1 MKVRSKSASRPSCSC
16 VKPAFSR
23 RRRNTFP
30 NATAASNRFLLLEEL
45 RGRPLDLSSYYHRNQ
60 IDTPFVSTSDCVD
73 GFRRKNEMP
82 CNARGLAPEPAGFRA
97 EVLPSI
103 SERLDC
109 LPSSRAGVRCGGQSL
124 QRGSRERA
132 LWRMAG

>member
-1 MKVRSKSASRPSCSC
+1 MKVRSKSASRPSCSW

-60 IDTPFVSTSDCVD
+60 VDTPFDSRMILLLRFTRES
-73 GFRRKNEMP
+73 EMP
-82 CNARGLAPEPAGFRA
+82 RNARGLAPRPCRVDGG
-97 EVLPSI
+97 
-103 SERLDC
+103 
-109 LPSSRAGVRCGGQSL
+109 GVFIY
-124 QRGSRERA
+124 E
-132 LWRMAG
+132 